1 MEEVVPSTAGAAGD
15 RSIQDIGRNSA
26 ADERRDSWEEAV
38 LGTAVGGNQ
47 AVRDGIDAGAHQAA
61 QGTED
66 SGRQAAEL
74 GTEDTGRQEPSIVD
88 FDDAD
93 ST

>member
-47 AVRDGIDAGAHQAA
+47 AVRDGIVAGAHQEAA

-74 GTEDTGRQEPSIVD
+74 GTEDTGR
-88 FDDAD
+88 
-93 ST
+93 